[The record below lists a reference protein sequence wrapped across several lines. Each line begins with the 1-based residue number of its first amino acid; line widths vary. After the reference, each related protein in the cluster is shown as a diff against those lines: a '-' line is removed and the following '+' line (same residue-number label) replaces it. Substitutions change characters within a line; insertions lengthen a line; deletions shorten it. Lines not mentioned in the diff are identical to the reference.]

1 MAEKSQQNRERRILQ
16 FDAIAK
22 LGTVLCPA
30 GSACLS
36 SRTFVHC
43 AATAKRIVVP
53 FHRLLASLV
62 IIVAPRRWVQNGQ
75 NNSGVPRFASERTLR
90 KIQALLLPIELHLQD
105 SKTVFFFSK
114 KKLPVLRCWSV
125 AQSSGC
131 WTWRSA
137 GRRLES
143 RPPRVVEVSS
153 ATLGKLFTH
162 LCLSRQAVLP
172 VAANWRLCSAAGEVI
187 TCLGGN

>member
-1 MAEKSQQNRERRILQ
+1 MAAKKPAKSWTEDFALW
-16 FDAIAK
+16 DAIAK
-22 LGTVLCPA
+22 RGTVLCPA

-36 SRTFVHC
+36 SGTFVHC

-114 KKLPVLRCWSV
+114 KTSCATVLIGCPVVRVLDLAIS
-125 AQSSGC
+125 
-131 WTWRSA
+131 RS
-137 GRRLES
+137 
-143 RPPRVVEVSS
+143 
-153 ATLGKLFTH
+153 
-162 LCLSRQAVLP
+162 P
-172 VAANWRLCSAAGEVI
+172 VGISAAAGCRGVE
-187 TCLGGN
+187 CNPAGA